1 MIVQKM
7 WFFFFD
13 VETRNYR
20 NFYTA
25 KRNNEWALVNLQ
37 GQDRFVRHR
46 EQNDEN
52 KAQSRSSTSIPNEKL
67 WQGAPSYNVITLNVR
82 NKKKKNIQVA
92 RLRKKAA
99 FVRNRINDV
108 MYF

>member
-52 KAQSRSSTSIPNEKL
+52 KAQSWSSTSIPNEKL

-82 NKKKKNIQVA
+82 NKKKKKYPSGTF
-92 RLRKKAA
+92 KKKSSI
-99 FVRNRINDV
+99 RS
-108 MYF
+108 

>member
-1 MIVQKM
+1 MINHYDCTENVI
-7 WFFFFD
+7 FFFD

-52 KAQSRSSTSIPNEKL
+52 KAQS
-67 WQGAPSYNVITLNVR
+67 
-82 NKKKKNIQVA
+82 
-92 RLRKKAA
+92 
-99 FVRNRINDV
+99 
-108 MYF
+108 